1 MKGIGMSEIQV
12 SFFAT
17 LKDLVGMK
25 ETILDVEADT
35 NVREL
40 KELLVLRFPNIEAEI
55 KTALIA
61 VNREFAF
68 DEDTIPEGA
77 EVAIFPPVSGGENN
91 PLDVFQVT
99 EREFDISD
107 LISKI
112 ITPNTG
118 AIGMFSGIVRGI
130 SKRGVIRE
138 TNYLEYEAYVPM
150 AEKKMRQIADEIRE
164 KWLKVEGVVIVQR
177 IGHLTPG
184 TPTVFVAC
192 SSAHRDDGIF
202 EAARYGIDRLKEI
215 VPVWKKEVGPGGEEW
230 IEGEYLPTREDQQD
244 G

>member
-1 MKGIGMSEIQV
+1 MKGIGMSEIKV

-17 LKDLVGMK
+17 LKDLMGMK
-25 ETILDVEADT
+25 ETILEVEGNT

-40 KELLVLRFPNIEAEI
+40 KEMLVLRYPNIEAAI

-68 DEDTIPEGA
+68 DEDTLPEGA
-77 EVAIFPPVSGGENN
+77 EVAIFPPVSGGETE

-99 EREFDISD
+99 EQEFDISG

-118 AIGMFSGIVRGI
+118 AVGMFSGIVRGI

-164 KWLKVEGVVIVQR
+164 KWSKVEGVVIVQR

-230 IEGEYLPTREDQQD
+230 IEGEYIPTREDQQD

>member
-1 MKGIGMSEIQV
+1 MKGIGMSEIKV

-17 LKDLVGMK
+17 IKDLVGMK
-25 ETILDVEADT
+25 ETILEVEGNT
-35 NVREL
+35 NVSEL
-40 KELLVLRFPNIEAEI
+40 KELLVLRFPNIEDAI
-55 KTALIA
+55 KTAIIA

-68 DEDTIPEGA
+68 DEDTIPESA
-77 EVAIFPPVSGGENN
+77 EVAIFPPVSGGGNE

-99 EREFDISD
+99 DREFDISN

-118 AIGMFSGIVRGI
+118 AVGMFSGIVRGI

-138 TNYLEYEAYVPM
+138 TNYLEYEAFVPM

-164 KWLKVEGVVIVQR
+164 KWSKVEGVVIVQR

-230 IEGEYLPTREDQQD
+230 IEGEYIPTREDQQD